1 MVFASP
7 VFLFLFLPLF
17 LTAYYLAPSRWKSAT
32 ILAGSSIFYAWWR
45 VDFLALLYG
54 IILWNW
60 LIALGI
66 EKWRDSS
73 RSKWL
78 LRTGVG
84 VNLLALGYF
93 KYWNFGIN

>member
-17 LTAYYLAPSRWKSAT
+17 LIIYYLTPSRWRSAT
-32 ILAGSSIFYAWWR
+32 ILAGSSVFYAWWR
-45 VDFLALLYG
+45 VDFLTLLYG

-66 EKWRDSS
+66 EKWRDSI
-73 RSKWL
+73 RSKRL
-78 LRTGVG
+78 LQTGIA
-84 VNLLALGYF
+84 VNLRLV
-93 KYWNFGIN
+93 KPFGVSIMFR